1 MKAIKQVCCV
11 PLGATGEIA
20 DGTLLAEFVQDELPL
35 LILLSFLNI
44 LNAGEF

>member
-1 MKAIKQVCCV
+1 MSHLEPLERLLMVPKAS
-11 PLGATGEIA
+11 
-20 DGTLLAEFVQDELPL
+20 LLAEFVQDELPL